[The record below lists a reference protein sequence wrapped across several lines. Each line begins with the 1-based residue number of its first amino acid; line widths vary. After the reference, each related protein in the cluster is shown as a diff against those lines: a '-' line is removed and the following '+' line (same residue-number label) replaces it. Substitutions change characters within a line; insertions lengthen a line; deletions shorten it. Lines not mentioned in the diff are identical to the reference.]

1 MGWSGCEARRYTRR
15 VTDTSPEAAALQI
28 SIQRKMTGAERLR
41 LALEMSYA
49 LRELA
54 LARLRRDH
62 PDWSEWELKREL
74 LRYAFGSAPLPA
86 LLR

>member
-1 MGWSGCEARRYTRR
+1 VRRYTGL
-15 VTDTSPEAAALQI
+15 VTNTSPEAAALQI

-49 LRELA
+49 VRELA

-74 LRYAFGSAPLPA
+74 LRYAFGSEPLPA
-86 LLR
+86 PLR

>member
-1 MGWSGCEARRYTRR
+1 MGWSGCEGRRYTVQ

-49 LRELA
+49 VRELA
-54 LARLRRDH
+54 LARLRREH
-62 PDWSEWELKREL
+62 PDWSDWELKREL
-74 LRYAFGSAPLPA
+74 LRYAFGSASLPA